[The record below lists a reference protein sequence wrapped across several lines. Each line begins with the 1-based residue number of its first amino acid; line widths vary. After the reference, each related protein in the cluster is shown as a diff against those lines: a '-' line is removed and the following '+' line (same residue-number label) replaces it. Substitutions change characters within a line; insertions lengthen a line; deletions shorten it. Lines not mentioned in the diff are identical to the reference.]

1 MRKTTQAMH
10 AWLGKAVNDLRRRQ
24 DWSQE
29 ELARAIDHYG
39 GRVTDHVTVS
49 RWERGIDAPSPVKRS
64 ALGKIAAKNGYEDLA
79 DIFRAGVSAWRLVSR
94 LDCAHKQEQGRE
106 FQN

>member
-24 DWSQE
+24 EWSQE
-29 ELARAIDHYG
+29 ELARAIDRHG
-39 GRVTDHVTVS
+39 GRATDHVIVS
-49 RWERGIDAPSPVKRS
+49 RWERRIDAPSPVKRL
-64 ALGKIAAKNGYEDLA
+64 ALGKIAAKNGHEDLA

-94 LDCAHKQEQGRE
+94 LECAHKQEQGHE
-106 FQN
+106 PQN